1 MDLKDIRTLVEVLE
15 SSTINKLHY
24 KKDTEELILEKSPS
38 SQGAANSFAKIT
50 TDVKATSESFKE
62 TIKTEASSTITGD
75 VADIIQ
81 ANIIQIKAP
90 LVGVFYHASN
100 PEAEPFVSI
109 GKQVKKG
116 DTLCII
122 EAMKVLNEIKAPID
136 GKVAAIQAK
145 NGDVVSYDQI
155 LMELGE

>member
-1 MDLKDIRTLVEVLE
+1 MDLKEIRTLVEVLE

-24 KKDTEELILEKSPS
+24 KKDREELILEKSPS
-38 SQGAANSFAKIT
+38 SSNQEAPKAPAKVMT
-50 TDVKATSESFKE
+50 ESFKE
-62 TIKTEASSTITGD
+62 TIKTEAPSATVSD
-75 VADIIQ
+75 AVDIIQ
-81 ANIIQIKAP
+81 ADTTQIKAP
-90 LVGVFYHASN
+90 LVGVFYQASN
-100 PEAEPFVSI
+100 PEAEPFVSV

-136 GKVAAIQAK
+136 GKVVAIQAK

-155 LMELGE
+155 LMEMVE